1 MDKKRR
7 IHPRQWSYFRW
18 LLPLLNHYWQIMK
31 TKSKRFKIT
40 RRVRSKLNRP
50 KFQKLRFFGT
60 WFRIKNIIFL
70 NLVWKFRHSSHTI
83 SSPWVTELTYVW
95 IWWNSSLFGKRII
108 TWSQFIWNKSCIGG
122 VNWASLSQVAQVA
135 IIVWDL
141 NFENPYSNFK
151 IKISRITKEL
161 KRTWTS
167 KTFDSERIVLSR
179 TCSDIWLIVI
189 YNEIIFL
196 VMSIKLSNLFYIYK
210 LI

>member
-122 VNWASLSQVAQVA
+122 VNWASLSQVPQVA

-151 IKISRITKEL
+151 IKISQKSWKGLEL
-161 KRTWTS
+161 QKRLRLQ
-167 KTFDSERIVLSR
+167 SEQFVLSR
-179 TCSDIWLIVI
+179 KFSSIIVRWFIVI
-189 YNEIIFL
+189 YNELLFNKYCIQ
-196 VMSIKLSNLFYIYK
+196 NLFKID
-210 LI
+210 